1 VNVENSLKF
10 SEQLR
15 VLLYKNNVTQT
26 ALADGIGVSK
36 QVISKWLAG
45 QSVPD
50 MISFQRIAKFFDV
63 PYDYLYGDEKSE
75 ALWDITPE
83 FGVAVA
89 KKMKAKKLTIEDV
102 ERRSGL
108 KQSIINHLIKYGKT
122 KKADSSAFEYRSE
135 LGLRM
140 FDDLCEVLEL
150 NISDYTVLN
159 QYSQNVSPYRADEEA
174 IIKAYRENPEMQEA
188 VKKLL
193 DVEGE

>member
-1 VNVENSLKF
+1 MSVEKSLKF
-10 SEQLR
+10 SGQLR
-15 VLLYKNNVTQT
+15 VLLYKNDVTQT
-26 ALADGIGVSK
+26 ALADSIGVSK

-50 MISFQRIAKFFDV
+50 MISFQRIAKFFNV
-63 PYDYLYGDEKSE
+63 PYDYLYGDEESK

-89 KKMKAKKLTIEDV
+89 KKIKAKKLTIEDV

-122 KKADSSAFEYRSE
+122 KKAGSSAFEYRSE
-135 LGLRM
+135 FGLRL

-150 NISDYTVLN
+150 DIGDYTVLN
-159 QYSQNVSPYRADEEA
+159 QHSQAISPYRADEEA
-174 IIKAYRENPEMQEA
+174 IIKAFRDKPEMQEA

-193 DVEGE
+193 DVKE

>member
-1 VNVENSLKF
+1 MSVEKSLKF
-10 SEQLR
+10 SGQLR
-15 VLLYKNNVTQT
+15 VLLYKNDVTQT

-50 MISFQRIAKFFDV
+50 MIHFQSIAKFFDV
-63 PYDYLYGDEKSE
+63 PYDYLYGDEKNE
-75 ALWDITPE
+75 ALWDISPE

-89 KKMKAKKLTIEDV
+89 KKMKAKKLSIEDV

-135 LGLRM
+135 FGLRM
-140 FDDLCEVLEL
+140 FDDLCEVLGL
-150 NISDYTVLN
+150 DINDYTVMN
-159 QYSQNVSPYRADEEA
+159 QCSQVVSPYRPDEEA
-174 IIKAYRENPEMQEA
+174 VIEAYRENPAMQEA

-193 DVEGE
+193 DVKE